1 MSSEQKRHA
10 GATTETSQLALDDDS
25 EGYDEA
31 EREYVRRHFF
41 PTFEWL
47 DFDAPSP
54 RHRLRKPLGSARIGL
69 ISTAGA
75 HLPSQPPM
83 GPGGSVRPLPVEAEE
98 IELTHEGYDTVR
110 AGQDPDV
117 VFPAR
122 TLLSLAAE
130 RKIGSLASLAV
141 SLMGYIP
148 EGRRVCERTLP
159 AAHEL
164 LASQGVDLALL
175 IPA

>member
-1 MSSEQKRHA
+1 MSSEQQRHA
-10 GATTETSQLALDDDS
+10 EPITETGQLTLDDDS

-54 RHRLRKPLGSARIGL
+54 RNRLRKPLGSARIGL

-75 HLPSQPPM
+75 HLPGQRPM
-83 GPGGSVRPLPVEAEE
+83 GPGGSIRSVPADAEE

-110 AGQDPDV
+110 AGQDPEV

-130 RKIGSLASLAV
+130 RKIGSLAPLAV

-148 EGRRVCERTLP
+148 EGRRVYERTLP

-164 LASQGVDLALL
+164 LASQDVDLALL